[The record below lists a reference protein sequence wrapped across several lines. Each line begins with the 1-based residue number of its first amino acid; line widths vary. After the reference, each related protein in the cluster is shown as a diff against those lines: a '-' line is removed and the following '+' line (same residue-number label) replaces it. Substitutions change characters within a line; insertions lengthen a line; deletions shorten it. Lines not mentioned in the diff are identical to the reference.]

1 MLLDY
6 ARPSTPQCKRGLAV
20 MTGAAGLLCAA
31 IAIWCA
37 IHAVHVVSGLQYAGG
52 SFCGTCYE
60 AMVAALGMPL
70 HHTLSL
76 GVFSG
81 GCALV
86 AGIQSIRFANAA
98 RGCGGARAA

>member
-6 ARPSTPQCKRGLAV
+6 ARPSTPQWKRGLAV
-20 MTGAAGLLCAA
+20 MTGAAAAVCGA
-31 IAIWCA
+31 IAICCA
-37 IHAVHVVSGLQYAGG
+37 IHAIHLVCGLQHASG

-86 AGIQSIRFANAA
+86 AGIQTIPFANAA
-98 RGCGGARAA
+98 RDCGGARAA

>member
-1 MLLDY
+1 VRRDRDLVRDP
-6 ARPSTPQCKRGLAV
+6 RDSRG
-20 MTGAAGLLCAA
+20 
-31 IAIWCA
+31 
-37 IHAVHVVSGLQYAGG
+37 SGLQYASG

-98 RGCGGARAA
+98 RDCGGARAA